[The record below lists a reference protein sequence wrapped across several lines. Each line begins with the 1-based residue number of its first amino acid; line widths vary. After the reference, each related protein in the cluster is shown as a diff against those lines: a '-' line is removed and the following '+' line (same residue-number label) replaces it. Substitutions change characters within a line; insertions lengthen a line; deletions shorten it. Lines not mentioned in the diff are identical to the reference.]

1 VLRRGIRV
9 AIDEEPNIGKS
20 TLRNAGLNE
29 HRAIVSEIPGIT
41 RDTIEDTIVLKG
53 VGFRF
58 IDTAGIRK
66 AMDEVETIGIER
78 TYQKID
84 QARIIL
90 YVFDVNKTS
99 CAEVRNTLKEF
110 KQHIRKLP
118 EGSSKEKK
126 FILVANKTDLL
137 MESPDGFKRMV
148 EMECLF
154 VSAKRKENINLILD
168 QLSEYI
174 EKENITD
181 TSIVSNSRH
190 FEALSKAKDSIQN
203 IEQSLQQG
211 VSTDLITI
219 DIRKALQHLGEI
231 TGEVTTDEILGNI
244 FSKFCIGK

>member
-1 VLRRGIRV
+1 
-9 AIDEEPNIGKS
+9 
-20 TLRNAGLNE
+20 
-29 HRAIVSEIPGIT
+29 
-41 RDTIEDTIVLKG
+41 
-53 VGFRF
+53 
-58 IDTAGIRK
+58 
-66 AMDEVETIGIER
+66 
-78 TYQKID
+78 
-84 QARIIL
+84 
-90 YVFDVNKTS
+90 VNKTN

-137 MESPDGFKRMV
+137 MESPAGFKRMV

-181 TSIVSNSRH
+181 SSIVSNSRH
-190 FEALSKAKDSIQN
+190 FEALSKAKDAVLN

-211 VSTDLITI
+211 ISSDLITI
-219 DIRKALQHLGEI
+219 DIRQALHHLGEI